1 MIKLRAPRVR
11 GFLPLMIIGVVVLA
25 IAIQV
30 LVWSIAYMERA
41 MVATALIS
49 GLVGFS
55 LLSASLYILRLAAY
69 AYGVEAGGGSGG

>member
-1 MIKLRAPRVR
+1 MRFPKLPRVR
-11 GFLPLMIIGVVVLA
+11 AFLPLLVVGLLVLA
-25 IAIQV
+25 LAVQV
-30 LVWSIAYMERA
+30 LLWSIAYMERA

-69 AYGVEAGGGSGG
+69 AYGLEAREGS

>member
-1 MIKLRAPRVR
+1 MRKLRVPRVR
-11 GFLPLMIIGVVVLA
+11 GFVPLFALGVVVLA
-25 IAIQV
+25 VAIQV

-69 AYGVEAGGGSGG
+69 AYGVESGG